1 MQLSIGWALGGA
13 GTSLPLSQGPLGFA
27 LEPDLFSV
35 LISVQL
41 YQLFPS
47 TSSCKR
53 KRSKK
58 KKWRQE
64 GRQWRSDDLVG
75 IGGDKG
81 GLLS

>member
-58 KKWRQE
+58 KN
-64 GRQWRSDDLVG
+64 
-75 IGGDKG
+75 GGKRVVSG
-81 GLLS
+81 GQMTWLELGEIKVVS